1 MEDKTYIILG
11 VIYLVIAIVLVVAA
25 LVLLNKHTRKK
36 LEQILINLEIN
47 KNLIISGNILT
58 ELNKVGSLINNKK
71 LEERYNNWKE
81 RYKQIKDVDIPL
93 LDNKLNDLDSL
104 IKDKKYKEFAKESSD
119 LELEIYYTKS
129 KCDFLLNEIRE
140 ITLSESKNREIVTN
154 LKKVYREVYLKY
166 NDNKGDYEGLN
177 NTIELQFENID
188 KLFNSFEITMEN
200 NDYSEAPKIVKALS
214 DNIGNMEI
222 IINDASSIILMG
234 KKLIPSKIDNIK
246 EIYDRMT
253 KEGYLLDY
261 LNIDYNI
268 QEAEKKIADV
278 FDRLKVL
285 NVNDSVIELK
295 TILDYFESLYS
306 DFDKE
311 KDAKKNYEKLSH
323 KIAIKNKKL
332 SAVIKNILSKID
344 EIKYSYDLSDE
355 DILGIDE
362 LNLSIKNSKN
372 DYEIIVEKFRGK
384 SFSYSQLYKE
394 LELINNRL
402 LILEE
407 KVEQTLK
414 FLSSLK
420 EDEVRA
426 REQLEEIKS
435 ILESSKEKMESFK
448 LPVIPSDY
456 YVELSEAVD
465 AIENMATELKKKP
478 IHKWQKENK
487 RYISI
492 TGMRKEEGGN
502 RAGIKGCILTNKKG
516 NIVKFHPLLVVN
528 DDFENWFI
536 NKYNIELCK
545 LYREPFNFKR
555 TGCKGCPFSLDLQE
569 QLDTMAMYLPS
580 EKKQC
585 EMIWKPVYQEYRR
598 LGYRLRKDKGQMS
611 IFDFVEKG
619 E

>member
-11 VIYLVIAIVLVVAA
+11 VIYLVIAIVLVVIA

-93 LDNKLNDLDSL
+93 LDDKLNYLDSL
-104 IKDKKYKEFAKESSD
+104 IKDKKYKDFAKESSD

-234 KKLIPSKIDNIK
+234 KKLIPSKIENIK

-253 KEGYLLDY
+253 KDGYLLDY

-268 QEAEKKIADV
+268 QEAEKKIADI

-295 TILDYFESLYS
+295 TILEYFESLYG

-332 SAVIKNILSKID
+332 SAIIKNILSKID

-372 DYEIIVEKFRGK
+372 DYDIIVEKFRGK

-394 LELINNRL
+394 LELISNRL
-402 LILEE
+402 MILEE

-426 REQLEEIKS
+426 REQLEEIKN
-435 ILESSKEKMESFK
+435 ILLSCKEKMNSFK
-448 LPVIPSDY
+448 LPVVPSDY

-465 AIENMATELKKKP
+465 AIENMATELNKKP
-478 IHKWQKENK
+478 I
-487 RYISI
+487 SI
-492 TGMRKEEGGN
+492 KTLNLRVDTARDLVLKLYKNTSETIKNASLAESTIVYSNRFRVAGKINNALN
-502 RAGIKGCILTNKKG
+502 RAEDYFYDG
-516 NIVKFHPLLVVN
+516 
-528 DDFENWFI
+528 
-536 NKYNIELCK
+536 KYNEALEIAIK
-545 LYREPFNFKR
+545 
-555 TGCKGCPFSLDLQE
+555 
-569 QLDTMAMYLPS
+569 AVS
-580 EKKQC
+580 EVNPNIYN
-585 EMIWKPVYQEYRR
+585 EVMIAKNKI
-598 LGYRLRKDKGQMS
+598 L
-611 IFDFVEKG
+611 
-619 E
+619 

>member
-295 TILDYFESLYS
+295 TILEYFESLYS

-332 SAVIKNILSKID
+332 SAIIKNILSKID

-384 SFSYSQLYKE
+384 SFSFSQLYKE

-426 REQLEEIKS
+426 REQLEEIKN

-465 AIENMATELKKKP
+465 AIENMAIELNKKP
-478 IHKWQKENK
+478 I
-487 RYISI
+487 SI
-492 TGMRKEEGGN
+492 KTLNLRVDTARDLVLKLYKNTSETIKNASLAESTIVYSNRFRVAGKINNALN
-502 RAGIKGCILTNKKG
+502 RAEDYFYDG
-516 NIVKFHPLLVVN
+516 
-528 DDFENWFI
+528 
-536 NKYNIELCK
+536 KYNEALEVAIK
-545 LYREPFNFKR
+545 
-555 TGCKGCPFSLDLQE
+555 
-569 QLDTMAMYLPS
+569 AVS
-580 EKKQC
+580 EVNPNIYN
-585 EMIWKPVYQEYRR
+585 EVMIAKNKI
-598 LGYRLRKDKGQMS
+598 L
-611 IFDFVEKG
+611 
-619 E
+619 